1 MKPARELAAVAARL
15 DGIFCDVDDT
25 NTHGGVLVPA
35 AYDAIARATAAG
47 LRVVAVTGRPAGW
60 AEVFAC
66 TWPLAGAVA
75 ENGAFAVR
83 KLGRS
88 VERMTWDDADTCSA
102 QGAKLRALADA
113 IVRDVPGA
121 RLADDQWL
129 RRCDVAFDIGETQT
143 LDRATVD
150 AICARIRAAGAR
162 CITSSVHAHAF
173 YGEHDKAAMCA
184 RAARAWWGLELDG
197 ARERWLFVGDSLND
211 QPCFAYFPVAAGVA
225 NVRRYL
231 DRLAPPPAYV
241 ADGEGGFGFA
251 EIVDVILRSRNA
263 TGRSG
268 DQENSESQ
276 IPS

>member
-1 MKPARELAAVAARL
+1 VKSFRELAPVAARL
-15 DGIFCDVDDT
+15 RGIFCDVDDT
-25 NTHGGVLVPA
+25 LTHEGVLVPA
-35 AYDAIARATAAG
+35 AYEAIARATAAG

-66 TWPLAGAVA
+66 TWPLAGAIA

-83 KLGRS
+83 RASDGKG
-88 VERMTWDDADTCSA
+88 VERMTWDDADTCHA
-102 QGAKLRALADA
+102 QGAKLRALADDL
-113 IVRDVPGA
+113 VRDIPGA

-129 RRCDVAFDIGETQT
+129 RRCDVAFDIGETQQ
-143 LDRATVD
+143 LPRPTVD

-173 YGEHDKAAMCA
+173 FGDHDKAAICA
-184 RAARAWWGLELDG
+184 RAARAWWDVDLDIT
-197 ARERWLFVGDSLND
+197 RDDWLFVGDSPND

-241 ADGEGGFGFA
+241 ADAEGGYGFA
-251 EIVDVILRSRNA
+251 EIVDVVLEAR
-263 TGRSG
+263 
-268 DQENSESQ
+268 
-276 IPS
+276 

>member
-1 MKPARELAAVAARL
+1 MQSYRELAPLASRL
-15 DGIFCDVDDT
+15 RGIFCDVDDT
-25 NTHGGVLVPA
+25 LTHDGVLVPA

-66 TWPLAGAVA
+66 TWPLAGAIA

-83 KLGRS
+83 RHAADVES
-88 VERMTWDDADTCSA
+88 PAVVERMTWDDADTCSA
-102 QGAKLRALADA
+102 QGGRLRALADE
-113 IVRDVPGA
+113 ILRDVPGA

-129 RRCDVAFDIGETQT
+129 RRCDVAFDIGETQK
-143 LDRATVD
+143 LPPATVD
-150 AICARIRAAGAR
+150 AIGARIRAAGAR

-173 YGEHDKAAMCA
+173 FGDHDKARMCA
-184 RAARAWWGLELDG
+184 RIANTWWSVDLDATRAD
-197 ARERWLFVGDSLND
+197 WLFVGDSPND

-241 ADGEGGFGFA
+241 ADSEGGYGFA
-251 EIVDVILRSRNA
+251 EIVGQVLSAR
-263 TGRSG
+263 G
-268 DQENSESQ
+268 
-276 IPS
+276 

>member
-1 MKPARELAAVAARL
+1 MKSYRELAPLASRL
-15 DGIFCDVDDT
+15 RGIFCDVDDT
-25 NTHGGVLVPA
+25 LTHGGVLVPA

-66 TWPLAGAVA
+66 TWPIAGAVA

-83 KLGRS
+83 RAGKS

-102 QGAKLRALADA
+102 QGVKLRALADA
-113 IVRDVPGA
+113 IVRDIPGA

-129 RRCDVAFDIGETQT
+129 RRCDVAFDIGETHE

-150 AICARIRAAGAR
+150 AIAAHIAAAGAR

-173 YGEHDKAAMCA
+173 FGAHDKAAMCV
-184 RAARAWWGLELDG
+184 RAARAWWNVDLD
-197 ARERWLFVGDSLND
+197 AERGDWLFVGDSPND

-241 ADGEGGFGFA
+241 ADAEGGFGFA
-251 EIVDVILRSRNA
+251 EIVDLLLVSR
-263 TGRSG
+263 
-268 DQENSESQ
+268 
-276 IPS
+276 